1 MLNQTRRMT
10 LATLCLS
17 LTLAGGHVFAED
29 AAKKQEAEEPVI
41 VGNPP
46 ADSAFGKLKIGM
58 SYEEVLA
65 IVGKPTSEN
74 SWCTGKQHIPFYF
87 GSDRG
92 RAEANFKG
100 MGQLKFN
107 SDVSLYPFRI
117 CKADKPTTLIHVN
130 YNPES
135 TGELAK

>member
-1 MLNQTRRMT
+1 MLKTRHMTFPIT
-10 LATLCLS
+10 LAALFF
-17 LTLAGGHVFAED
+17 AGAAIAAEEP
-29 AAKKQEAEEPVI
+29 AKKDEAAEPVI

-46 ADSAFGKLKIGM
+46 AESPFGQLKIGM

-107 SDVSLYPFRI
+107 SDVTVYPFRI
-117 CKADKPTTLIHVN
+117 CKADKPTTLIHVL
-130 YNPES
+130 YDPDS